1 MGKFDVA
8 NKMLVQ
14 GRGRELIDRL
24 GRVTTRGLDWD
35 VVVLLKVDAGL
46 LLGGVVDNTKEF
58 TLETRV
64 RRARNVLAIAPL
76 AVTRAAS
83 RATAMAFIA
92 TAVAASTTTGKA
104 TAAATAGIVVGV
116 VIGGDLGGITPV
128 VLASA
133 VVLVRPVAVAQSVR
147 RGTASTSG
155 SATRERT
162 TGRGANT
169 RTRTIHR
176 GCALGGGLRRPAL
189 GTITHVRRDV

>member
-8 NKMLVQ
+8 NKVLVQ

-24 GRVTTRGLDWD
+24 RRVTTRGLDWD

-133 VVLVRPVAVAQSVR
+133 VVLAA
-147 RGTASTSG
+147 
-155 SATRERT
+155 
-162 TGRGANT
+162 
-169 RTRTIHR
+169 I
-176 GCALGGGLRRPAL
+176 C
-189 GTITHVRRDV
+189 